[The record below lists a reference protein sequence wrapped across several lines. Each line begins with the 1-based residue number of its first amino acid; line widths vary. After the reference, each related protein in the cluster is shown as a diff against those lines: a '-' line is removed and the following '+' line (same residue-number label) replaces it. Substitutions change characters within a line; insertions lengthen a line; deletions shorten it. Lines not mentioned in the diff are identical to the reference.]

1 MFLEFSP
8 QKLGFQDP
16 ILTNAH
22 IFQLG
27 GLFNHQLVIVE
38 YIETINVCF
47 TLSLSTLPVTNVVLF
62 TTLKRLD
69 NFVVFFIP
77 ESFDKTF
84 PASKARMWKCRLCST
99 GSVVVGLLC
108 QGS

>member
-1 MFLEFSP
+1 MDLMGIYKSTKTRWWQVNCFWEFSP

-47 TLSLSTLPVTNVVLF
+47 ALSLSTLPVTNVVLF

-69 NFVVFFIP
+69 NFVGFHP
-77 ESFDKTF
+77 
-84 PASKARMWKCRLCST
+84 
-99 GSVVVGLLC
+99 
-108 QGS
+108 